1 MGGGFG
7 RRGRGGEGVRRGRG
21 GESSEEGSRRCRE
34 DTILFEF

>member
-1 MGGGFG
+1 MGGIWEE
-7 RRGRGGEGVRRGRG
+7 GEGEGMRRGRG